1 MSGFFPHTTR
11 LPMSYLAI
19 KHLHMSFAAL
29 SGILFFVR
37 GIWMLRDSPLLH
49 RQWIER
55 SSYVIDTVLLASA
68 ITMVVWSAQYPF
80 VQQWLTV
87 KVLTVLAYI
96 VAGAIAL
103 RRGKT
108 KRIRAGAFVV
118 ALLLFG
124 YIVKLALTRQLM

>member
-1 MSGFFPHTTR
+1 
-11 LPMSYLAI
+11 MSYLAI

-96 VAGAIAL
+96 VAGAVAL